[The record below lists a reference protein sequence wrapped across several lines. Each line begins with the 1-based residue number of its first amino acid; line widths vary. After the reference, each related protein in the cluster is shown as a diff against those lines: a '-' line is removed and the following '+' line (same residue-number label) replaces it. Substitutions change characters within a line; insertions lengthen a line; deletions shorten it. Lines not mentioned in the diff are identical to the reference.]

1 VTKYHV
7 FQKLYHC
14 LNVLFALKPP
24 DGGVSSCDLK
34 ASLAISAIPAKETKI
49 PVTSKGSIMAFY
61 FGQVLYL
68 LRYQHIFGD
77 GIIVCLNIAAINC
90 TGDHVSDFGFRFA
103 FALLGFSVVIGAF
116 AAAFNF

>member
-14 LNVLFALKPP
+14 LNVLFALRPP

>member
-1 VTKYHV
+1 MTKYHV

-14 LNVLFALKPP
+14 LNVPFALRPP

-61 FGQVLYL
+61 FGPGLYL

-77 GIIVCLNIAAINC
+77 GIIAAINC
-90 TGDHVSDFGFRFA
+90 TGDHGSDFGFRFA

>member
-1 VTKYHV
+1 
-7 FQKLYHC
+7 
-14 LNVLFALKPP
+14 
-24 DGGVSSCDLK
+24 
-34 ASLAISAIPAKETKI
+34 
-49 PVTSKGSIMAFY
+49 MAFY

>member
-14 LNVLFALKPP
+14 LNVLFALRPP

-61 FGQVLYL
+61 FGPVLYL

-77 GIIVCLNIAAINC
+77 EIIVCLNIAAINC
-90 TGDHVSDFGFRFA
+90 TGDHGSDFGFRFA

>member
-1 VTKYHV
+1 MS
-7 FQKLYHC
+7 FLPQGL
-14 LNVLFALKPP
+14 P

-61 FGQVLYL
+61 FGPVLYL

-77 GIIVCLNIAAINC
+77 EIIVCLNIAAINC
-90 TGDHVSDFGFRFA
+90 TGDHGSDF
-103 FALLGFSVVIGAF
+103 GFSVVIGAF